1 MLGCPEGRKKKKRA
15 GPGGAGAGESVRSGP
30 ARPGPAALPG
40 LPGSCRRALPRE
52 QRMGKLRNAI
62 PDNEADPPTGTDWGF
77 RTVPNDKG
85 TVSITLSYGETNARQ
100 LLFSFLKLGPD
111 PLSTLVL
118 YT

>member
-15 GPGGAGAGESVRSGP
+15 GPGRAGAGESVRSGT
-30 ARPGPAALPG
+30 ARPGPAVLPG
-40 LPGSCRRALPRE
+40 LPGSYRRALPRE

-62 PDNEADPPTGTDWGF
+62 PDNGADPPTGTDWGF

-111 PLSTLVL
+111 PLSTLVV

>member
-1 MLGCPEGRKKKKRA
+1 MLGCPKGRKKEEA
-15 GPGGAGAGESVRSGP
+15 SGARRGRGWGAEQRYGA
-30 ARPGPAALPG
+30 ARPGRVTGA
-40 LPGSCRRALPRE
+40 PGSCRRALPRE

-62 PDNEADPPTGTDWGF
+62 PDNGADPPTGTDWGF

-100 LLFSFLKLGPD
+100 LLFSFLKLGPGL
-111 PLSTLVL
+111 LSTLVV